1 MFTTVLDAVDRA
13 GGFVAET
20 VSRPI
25 RQVSGMLSSIKA
37 IIESLRTPVET
48 ERVQADRPA
57 GGKDRF
63 R

>member
-63 R
+63 L